1 MSQRHKEARF
11 NFKLRTNMTPQQI
24 MEMFDDYADDYEEE
38 ALTKGSRAHEIVG
51 DFLANTYPESD
62 RSSVKVLDVGAG
74 TGFVGMKLKALGFT
88 YVDALD
94 PAQKMLDV
102 AKTKNVYRHL
112 ICAFMDK
119 NRVEEIETDFYDC
132 VTATAAFNEG
142 LIPCNAFPQL
152 IRILKPGGRIVFTVP
167 QMHVDNA
174 VEYRGRLIPL
184 IDKMAAGGVWEVT
197 AIPLADGQ
205 LSNCLGPGFL
215 YSLKVNVSEKY
226 FEI

>member
-1 MSQRHKEARF
+1 MSQHHKEARF
-11 NFKLRTNMTPQQI
+11 NPKLRTDMTPQQI
-24 MEMFDDYADDYEEE
+24 AEMFDDFADDYDEEVLE
-38 ALTKGSRAHEIVG
+38 KGLRAHELVG
-51 DFLANTYPESD
+51 DFLATTYPESD
-62 RSSVKVLDVGAG
+62 RSSLKVLDVGAG
-74 TGFVGMKLKALGFT
+74 TGFVGLKLKALGFT

-102 AKTKNVYRHL
+102 AKTRNVYRRL

-132 VTATAAFNEG
+132 ITATAAFNEG
-142 LIPCNAFPQL
+142 LVPCNAFAQM
-152 IRILKPGGRIVFTVP
+152 IRIVKPGGRIVFTIP
-167 QMHVDNA
+167 QKNINNA
-174 VEYRGRLIPL
+174 VEYRDRLLPL
-184 IDKMAAGGVWEVT
+184 IDKLAAEGAWEVT

-205 LSNCLGPGFL
+205 LAKSLGPGIL